1 MNERYHIDRAAIQWG
16 AVPVDL
22 LFSYGR
28 VESFPFLIVRLGSGG
43 KEGIGEVLL
52 HPNPF
57 MEALLPSL
65 LGRDARRLDALLPAV
80 GEDVERILCEAVSI
94 ALYDLVGQCSGLPL
108 HALLGGKQR
117 DRVPLMPC
125 IFPTNAEEAG
135 TKAAAFFAAGYGA
148 LKMKLVGELAEDTA
162 RVEAV
167 RTAAPEGAVLQGD
180 ANEGYKTIDT
190 ARTAIKQLG
199 DAGLDIF
206 EDPLK
211 GGVSEYRQLLG
222 TGGAKVMVDALSRR
236 TEDLIQVLRQEAADV
251 VGIHPDQ
258 PGSLSRV
265 MNHTRL
271 AQAFN
276 MPVVIG
282 GTGYTGVGSAAYQH
296 VTAVV
301 SAEGPCG
308 ELGGAFDHGMPYGV
322 VRQPLPMQNGFVTIP
337 DTPGLGVSI
346 DEDALSRLEQGRKE
360 WC

>member
-1 MNERYHIDRAAIQWG
+1 MPERYHIDRIAMQWG

-43 KEGIGEVLL
+43 KEGIGEVGL

-57 MEALLPSL
+57 LEAFLPSL
-65 LGRDARRLDALLPAV
+65 LGRDARQLDALLPAV
-80 GEDVERILCEAVSI
+80 EEDVDRILCEAVSM
-94 ALYDLVGQCSGLPL
+94 ALYDLVGHCSGLPL
-108 HALLGGKQR
+108 HALLGGKQC

-125 IFPTNAEEAG
+125 IFPVNAQEAG

-148 LKMKLVGELAEDTA
+148 LKLKLVGDLIEDTA

-167 RTAAPEGAVLQGD
+167 RAAAPVGAVLQGD
-180 ANEGYKTIDT
+180 ANEGYKTIET

-199 DAGLDIF
+199 EAGLDIF
-206 EDPLK
+206 EDPLE
-211 GGVSEYRQLLG
+211 GGASEYRQLLG
-222 TGGAKVMVDALSRR
+222 TGGARVMVDALSRR
-236 TEDLIQVLRQEAADV
+236 TEDLVQVLREEAADV

-265 MNHTRL
+265 MLHARL
-271 AQAFN
+271 CQAFK
-276 MPVVIG
+276 MPIVIG

-296 VTAVV
+296 ITAVV

-308 ELGGAFDHGMPYGV
+308 ELGGAFDHGMPHGLV
-322 VRQPLPMQNGFVTIP
+322 KQPLAMHNGSVTIP

-360 WC
+360 WT

>member
-1 MNERYHIDRAAIQWG
+1 MGKNHIIDRIVIQWG

-28 VESFPFLIVRLGSGG
+28 VEHFNFMIVRLSSGDR
-43 KEGIGEVLL
+43 EGIGEVLV

-57 MEALLPSL
+57 LEAYLPTL
-65 LGRDARRLDALLPAV
+65 LGRDARQLDALLPATE
-80 GEDVERILCEAVSI
+80 EDIDRILCEAVSM
-94 ALYDLVGQCSGLPL
+94 ALHDLVGQCSGLPL

-135 TKAAAFFAAGYGA
+135 AKAAVFFAEGYGA
-148 LKMKLVGELAEDTA
+148 LKLKLVGNLAEDTA
-162 RVEAV
+162 RVAAV
-167 RTAAPEGAVLQGD
+167 RAAAPDGAVLQGD
-180 ANEGYKTIDT
+180 ANEGYKTIED

-206 EDPLK
+206 EDPLA
-211 GGVSEYRQLLG
+211 GGVSEYRQILG

-236 TEDLIQVLRQEAADV
+236 TEDLVQVLRQDAADV

-265 MNHTRL
+265 LLHARL
-271 AQAFN
+271 CQAFN
-276 MPVVIG
+276 MPLVIG
-282 GTGYTGVGSAAYQH
+282 GTGYVGVGSAAYQH
-296 VTAVV
+296 ITAVV
-301 SAEGPCG
+301 AAEGPCG
-308 ELGGAFDHGMPYGV
+308 ELGGAFDHGMPHGV
-322 VRQPLPMQNGFVTIP
+322 VMQPLPMEDGCVTIP

-346 DEDALSRLEQGRKE
+346 DEDALSRLEQGRKA
-360 WC
+360 WG